1 MTDRY
6 NFLWSR
12 KQSQPLERVQARTG
26 SCRTQERK
34 CGNETVFVENQRRA
48 WLYARRNKR
57 VLTGEGAPGPL
68 RHGLPDMSPLLLPAA
83 DTERTRLPVTR
94 GHLAAKVCEAY
105 FH

>member
-1 MTDRY
+1 MTDSY

-34 CGNETVFVENQRRA
+34 CGNEAILVENKRRA

-57 VLTGEGAPGPL
+57 VLTGEGAPGL
-68 RHGLPDMSPLLLPAA
+68 LQHGLPVADLSLLPAA
-83 DTERTRLPVTR
+83 DMERTLLPMTR
-94 GHLAAKVCEAY
+94 GHLAVKVCEAY

>member
-34 CGNETVFVENQRRA
+34 CGNETVLVENQRRA

-57 VLTGEGAPGPL
+57 EFSQARVPLAPYG
-68 RHGLPDMSPLLLPAA
+68 
-83 DTERTRLPVTR
+83 T
-94 GHLAAKVCEAY
+94 VCQT
-105 FH
+105 